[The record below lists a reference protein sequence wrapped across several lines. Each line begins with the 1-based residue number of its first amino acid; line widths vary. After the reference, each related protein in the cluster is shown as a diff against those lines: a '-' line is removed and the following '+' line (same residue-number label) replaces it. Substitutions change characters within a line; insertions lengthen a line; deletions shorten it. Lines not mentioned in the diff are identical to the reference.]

1 MSEVDATKNLNAI
14 NQCSMKKPWALT
26 FSFGRALQA
35 SVIKIW
41 SGREENVPAA
51 QHELIKLCEVR
62 TMHIEAEKI

>member
-1 MSEVDATKNLNAI
+1 
-14 NQCSMKKPWALT
+14 MKKPWALT